1 MIFFVTQTLLSKH
14 YSLQCH
20 VTWYDFVSCHA
31 VHVCSCVALN
41 KNQLFSTYC
50 HRGCCRCCLATAVAL
65 AAIDGVVTVAA
76 VADVAAVAAAR
87 SNIRETGTSKSNFQ
101 RFFHLSASLPL
112 DSIHSHGNQLQ
123 IKLVPFFY
131 GFVNLILVE
140 TQAAARCC
148 VC

>member
-1 MIFFVTQTLLSKH
+1 MSFFVTQTLHNKH

-20 VTWYDFVSCHA
+20 VTEHDYVSCHA

-50 HRGCCRCCLATAVAL
+50 HRGCCLATAVAL
-65 AAIDGVVTVAA
+65 AAIDGVVAVAAVADVVAVAA
-76 VADVAAVAAAR
+76 VADVADVVAAR

-112 DSIHSHGNQLQ
+112 DSIHSHGNQL
-123 IKLVPFFY
+123 
-131 GFVNLILVE
+131 
-140 TQAAARCC
+140 
-148 VC
+148 

>member
-1 MIFFVTQTLLSKH
+1 MSFFVTQTLHNQH
-14 YSLQCH
+14 YILQCH
-20 VTWYDFVSCHA
+20 VTEHDFVSCHA

-50 HRGCCRCCLATAVAL
+50 HRGCCLATAVAL
-65 AAIDGVVTVAA
+65 AAIDGVVAIAA
-76 VADVAAVAAAR
+76 VADVADVVAAR

-148 VC
+148 FC